1 MKLYYFAA
9 VFAATVSLVSCK
21 KEITEE
27 KKTVIT
33 ENKPT
38 EPEVFKEYYGIYTGD
53 FSGKSNLY
61 DKESKQYYESED
73 FKKLALKI
81 NRITKDSVYGTSI
94 VDGKQRPF
102 RGVFNE
108 ADKSFVLDEPGNDK
122 YDGRFSIKLN
132 KDSITGTWAAYDK
145 KAVQAPL
152 KNMKLVK
159 KQFVYNPNLM
169 LDPNIELIDWQNPKD
184 IPEKYTDPET
194 GKTET
199 FVESQ
204 NRTATSAAGKI
215 NASKQKLAEK
225 DLKNLRKFDLEI
237 LKNTVYA
244 RHGYAFKNGTFRNIF
259 EQSEWYVPVSDD
271 VDGELTP
278 LEKEN
283 IALLSR
289 MAKYAQDKYE
299 TFGR

>member
-1 MKLYYFAA
+1 MKISYFAA
-9 VFAATVSLVSCK
+9 VLAATVSLTSCK

-33 ENKPT
+33 ENKPA

-53 FSGKSNLY
+53 FSGKSNIY
-61 DKESKQYYESED
+61 DQESKQYYESVD

-94 VDGKQRPF
+94 VDGNQRPF

-108 ADKSFVLDEPGNDK
+108 ADKTFVLDEPGNNK
-122 YDGRFSIKLN
+122 YDGRFSVKLN
-132 KDSITGTWAAYDK
+132 KDSITGTWTAFDK
-145 KAVQAPL
+145 KAVQAPV

-169 LDPNIELIDWQNPKD
+169 LDPAIELVDWENPKD
-184 IPEKYTDPET
+184 VPGKYTDPET

-199 FVESQ
+199 YTESQ
-204 NRTATSAAGKI
+204 NRFASSAVAKI
-215 NASKQKLAEK
+215 NASKQKLTEK
-225 DLKNLRKFDLEI
+225 DLKNLRKLDLEI
-237 LKNTVYA
+237 LKNTIYA
-244 RHGYAFKNGTFRNIF
+244 RHGYAFKNGTFRTIF
-259 EQSEWYVPVSDD
+259 EQSDWYVPVSDNVEAD
-271 VDGELTP
+271 LTP

-289 MAKYAQDKYE
+289 MAQYAQDKYE